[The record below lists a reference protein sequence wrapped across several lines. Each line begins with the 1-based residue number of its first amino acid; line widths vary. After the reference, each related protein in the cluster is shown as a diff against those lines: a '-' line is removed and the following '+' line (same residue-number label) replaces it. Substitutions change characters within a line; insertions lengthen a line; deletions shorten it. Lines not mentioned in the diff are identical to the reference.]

1 VGCKSNFTRQGTPC
15 YQSNHCEIFVPPSA
29 DQKVTTEFTEYPV
42 SPIRDSGINYQI
54 DKRDSIAVMYPS
66 FGVTLTDGS
75 APDSG
80 ATCGKVFRTVGCTSV
95 DRYYYDYVPNELS
108 FDLGFSDRYF
118 AYLYDTS
125 ADAGHVGTA
134 CYYLEEETRASTTAS
149 TPDDPETPGVD
160 ESAPGTT
167 TTTGG
172 IICHPCTSFSCTASK
187 TTITYSGAEDLTGD
201 PDAPYPTLFGVGTD
215 SNKVVFSYDSL
226 SSTLPNGVTDI
237 EFSYDGVTYTDVW
250 DEDSLTGVA
259 YDSSQNPFVTGQD
272 QFADF
277 QIYELNS
284 GSATG
289 FKVKVALSSIAD
301 VDAVPGPTYS
311 GVQWQITELM
321 SPGTGYTVGT
331 VFPITY
337 AYTKPDNTVVNLT
350 MNLKISGV
358 GPVSVVEGQSGF
370 DVLRSGDTI
379 NGHEITRV
387 FHTDIDNFPYHVA
400 YVDGDGNDF
409 VKDTQYTSDRNHV
422 ITAKAGFGI
431 VDRACLVGI
440 YEFLDKSI
448 QFTTL
453 DINKNAPD
461 VYNTLVQ
468 PQITLT
474 VTNGAVTNATITD
487 GGSGWNTLG
496 RDPVLSVAGPQD
508 EGGVLAV
515 LEPTFTNGVLTAV
528 QIVNQGS
535 KYDASNPPQA
545 YISNTSYALT
555 DSRDNPRYNPEKTE
569 DIIDTF
575 DQFPGLLTEENRQFI
590 RDAYE
595 ADPKMVKQSPTPNAT
610 VKMDN
615 ERLRF
620 ETLPQKLFSKKA
632 VDAFREKSELKIDLS
647 SDIAEVDIDESI
659 KTKLLQSHLDD
670 VQLRKDFADAMV
682 QEQIPE
688 QYVQNSAL
696 VETVQGSFNDLPQ
709 ASTYTKYMITQVRT
723 DNSSD
728 TTLRITLSCEVA
740 DKGCD
745 HVPCTPT
752 GSTGSTTTDAEG
764 TTTVI
769 TYSPLTGP
777 LGGGCRDWSASGSL
791 TIQNDMTATTNTI
804 GRAIER
810 YGNPYEVT

>member
-1 VGCKSNFTRQGTPC
+1 MGCKSNFTRQGTPC
-15 YQSNHCEIFVPPSA
+15 YQSNHCDIFVPTSA
-29 DQKVTTEFTEYPV
+29 DQKVTTEFTEYPE
-42 SPIRDSGINYQI
+42 SPIRNSNINYQI
-54 DKRDSIAVMYPS
+54 EKRDSIAVMYPS

-75 APDSG
+75 PPSAG
-80 ATCGKVFRTVGCTSV
+80 GTCGKVFRTVNCSGV

-125 ADAGHVGTA
+125 DNAGHAGIA
-134 CYYLEEETRASTTAS
+134 CYYLQDETRASTTAS
-149 TPDDPETPGVD
+149 PGNDPVTGDPI
-160 ESAPGTT
+160 PGTT

-172 IICHPCTSFSCTASK
+172 VVCKPCTSFSCATSK
-187 TTITYSGAEDLTGD
+187 TNISYSGTEDLTGD
-201 PDAPYPTLFGVGTD
+201 PDAPIPTLFGVGTD

-250 DEDSLTGVA
+250 DEDALTGIP
-259 YDSSQNPFVTGQD
+259 YDSTQNPFVTGQD
-272 QFADF
+272 QFNDF
-277 QIYELNS
+277 QIYDLNS
-284 GSATG
+284 GNATG
-289 FKVKVALSSIAD
+289 FRVKIALSSIAD
-301 VDAVPGPTYS
+301 VDAEPGPTYS
-311 GVQWQITELM
+311 GVQWQITELL
-321 SPGTGYTVGT
+321 SPGTGYSTGT
-331 VFPITY
+331 VFPLTY
-337 AYTKPDNTVVNLT
+337 AYTKTDGTVVNLT

-358 GPVSVVEGQSGF
+358 GPVDIVEGQSGF
-370 DVLRSGDTI
+370 DVLRAGDTI
-379 NGHEITRV
+379 NNHEITRV
-387 FHTDIDNFPYHVA
+387 FHTDIDNFPYHIA
-400 YVDGDGNDF
+400 YVDGNGSNF
-409 VKDTQYTSDRNHV
+409 AKDTQYTSNRNHV
-422 ITAKAGFGI
+422 ITAKAGYGI
-431 VDRACLVGI
+431 ADRACLVGI
-440 YEFLDKSI
+440 YEFTDKSV

-474 VTNGAVTNATITD
+474 VTNGAVTNATISD

-496 RDPVLSVAGPQD
+496 RDPVLSVAGPQG

-575 DQFPGLLTEENRQFI
+575 DQFPGLLTEEDRKYI

-595 ADPKMVKQSPTPNAT
+595 ADPKMVKELPTPNAT
-610 VKMDN
+610 VKLDN

-620 ETLPQKLFSKKA
+620 EKLPQKLFSKKA
-632 VDAFREKSELKIDLS
+632 VDEWRETSEFKVDLTK
-647 SDIAEVDIDESI
+647 DIAELDIDESI
-659 KTKLLQSHLDD
+659 KVEILQSHLDD
-670 VQLRKDFADAMV
+670 VQLRKDFADAMT

-688 QYVQNSAL
+688 QYVAKSSL
-696 VETVQGSFNDLPQ
+696 VETVRGTFNDLPQ
-709 ASTYTKYMITQVRT
+709 ASTYTKYLITQVRT
-723 DNSSD
+723 DNASD
-728 TTLRITLSCEVA
+728 TTIRVTLSCEVA
-740 DKGCD
+740 QKGCA
-745 HVPCTPT
+745 HVPCSPT
-752 GSTGSTTTDAEG
+752 ASVGGTTTDSDG
-764 TTTVI
+764 NTIVTS
-769 TYSPLTGP
+769 YSALTGP
-777 LGGGCRDWSASGSL
+777 LGGGCRDWSASGDL
-791 TIQNDMTATTNTI
+791 IIQNDMTATTNTI
-804 GRAIER
+804 KDAISR